1 MTIKMNAI
9 FLIRIPSVEAVG
21 LGLNPCIC
29 VINYANRFY
38 GIRHEELLEILV
50 QLESS
55 TM

>member
-9 FLIRIPSVEAVG
+9 FLIRIPSVEAV
-21 LGLNPCIC
+21 GLNPCIC